1 MKRQEKVII
10 VNPMIGI
17 IPEMIGD
24 CGYDG
29 LRDQAI
35 VRILE
40 RVYRFILMSRNQQLI
55 KKMLDPDVW
64 CRYRDATRTGFGSWC
79 RVECL

>member
-40 RVYRFILMSRNQQLI
+40 RVYRFI